1 MKSRGANLN
10 GLAMT
15 ALAATLLS
23 ISLNASSQRHHS
35 QPLKPAAAPSLGIFT
50 QDADIG
56 TVLHPG
62 SAHFDAAKNT
72 YTLTGSGDNMWFGTD
87 AFHFLFTRV
96 SGDVSLSA
104 DIAFIGAKGNDHRKA
119 VLMLRQTLGPG
130 SVYVDVARH
139 GNGLT
144 SLQYR
149 DTPNADTHEIES
161 AVSAPQRV
169 RILKRGN
176 YAYVFISD
184 NTGKLVPSG
193 AAMRI
198 ALTGDF
204 YIGLGVCSHDKDVSE
219 TATFSN
225 VELQQLQPSTGSP
238 VLYSTLETIAIASTD
253 RRVAHVSP
261 TLFEAP
267 NWTRDGKALL
277 FNQSGLMYSFDL
289 TTAKPT
295 QITTTPQTHINND
308 HGLSPDG
315 SQLAISDQSSS
326 DAASRIYIL
335 PTTGGTP
342 HQITPTGPSYWHG
355 WSPDGKTLAFTAQR
369 NGDFDIYTIPVTGG
383 PTGYQETRLTTAK
396 GLDDGPEYAPDGGFI
411 YFNSERNGHM
421 QLWRM
426 KPDGS
431 DQQQILH
438 ELSNDW
444 FPHISPD
451 GKWLVYLAY
460 DPSVTGHPADK
471 DVELRLMSL
480 PDGKVKLLAKLFG
493 GQGTI
498 NVPSWSPDSTRLAF
512 VSYELLPQN

>member
-1 MKSRGANLN
+1 MKSRGVNLN

-15 ALAATLLS
+15 ALAATLLTAPC
-23 ISLNASSQRHHS
+23 ASAQRHRG
-35 QPLKPAAAPSLGIFT
+35 QAFKPAAPNLGIFT
-50 QDADIG
+50 QDTDIG

-62 SAHFDAAKNT
+62 SANFDATRHT

-87 AFHFLFTRV
+87 AFHFLFTKV

-104 DIAFIGAKGNDHRKA
+104 DIAFTGNKGNDHRKA

-176 YAYVFISD
+176 YAYVYVSD
-184 NTGKLVPSG
+184 AAGKLNPSG

-204 YIGLGVCSHDKDVSE
+204 YIGLGICSHDKDVSE
-219 TATFSN
+219 SAVFSN
-225 VELQQLQPSTGSP
+225 VELQQLQPTTGSP
-238 VLYSTLETIAIASTD
+238 TLYSTLETITVASTD
-253 RRVAHVSP
+253 RRVAYVSP

-267 NWTRDGKALL
+267 NWTRDGKSLL

-289 TTAKPT
+289 ATAKPT
-295 QITTTPQTHINND
+295 QITTNPQTHINND

-326 DAASRIYIL
+326 DAASRIYIV

-342 HQITPTGPSYWHG
+342 RQITPTGPSYWHG
-355 WSPDGKTLAFTAQR
+355 WSPDGNTLAFTAQR
-369 NGDFDIYTIPVTGG
+369 NGDFDIYTIPEAGG
-383 PTGYQETRLTTAK
+383 AETRLTTAK
-396 GLDDGPEYAPDGGFI
+396 GLDDGPEYAPDGSRI

-421 QLWRM
+421 QLWSM

-431 DQQQILH
+431 DQQQLLH

-460 DPSVTGHPADK
+460 DPSVTGHPAAK
-471 DVELRLMSL
+471 DVELRLISL
-480 PDGKVKLLAKLFG
+480 ADGKVKLLAKLFG
-493 GQGTI
+493 CQGTI
-498 NVPSWSPDSTRLAF
+498 NVPSWSPDSTKLAF
-512 VSYELLPQN
+512 VSYELLPKN